1 MELHNRINKI
11 LNANYF
17 FKEKIEFYE
26 SLERNWRELYFHYEK
41 LFITNPNNVQIEDAV
56 GIILHRGI
64 PDGIQ
69 TCKQCNK
76 IFENTEFKYHQ
87 DRVNKDGYLIMIND
101 ICVNCL
107 KK

>member
-1 MELHNRINKI
+1 MNLNNKINNI

-17 FKEKIEFYE
+17 FKDKIAIYE
-26 SLERNWRELYFHYEK
+26 SLEDNWRKLYNKYEQ
-41 LFITNPNNVQIEDAV
+41 LFLTNPTNVNIEDAV